1 MSGRAWSA
9 AGVIGLGRAVL
20 AALLAL
26 ALLSPAVAQQ
36 ATYNYEVPSGQFKRV
51 RIINVSEGTVLAVLV
66 KLDGQMD
73 VLVAYGE
80 TADRAEQDDKAPAPA
95 RPLLRVQ
102 AVKQLSFSVRAPLAG
117 QYFVVLDNRKG
128 TAPQAVEVTIA
139 VQRPAAPRKPSKEP
153 NKEKKEE
160 PRPFPRS

>member
-1 MSGRAWSA
+1 
-9 AGVIGLGRAVL
+9 VIGLGRAVL

-102 AVKQLSFSVRAPLAG
+102 AVKQLSFSVRAPRAG

-128 TAPQAVEVTIA
+128 TEPQAVEVTIA
-139 VQRPAAPRKPSKEP
+139 VQRPAAPREP

>member
-1 MSGRAWSA
+1 M
-9 AGVIGLGRAVL
+9 
-20 AALLAL
+20 
-26 ALLSPAVAQQ
+26 
-36 ATYNYEVPSGQFKRV
+36 
-51 RIINVSEGTVLAVLV
+51 SEGTVLVLV

-80 TADRAEQDDKAPAPA
+80 AGDRADQDEKAPAPA
-95 RPLLRVQ
+95 RPLLRVE
-102 AVKQLSFSVRAPLAG
+102 AVKQISFSVRAPLAG
-117 QYFVVLDNRKG
+117 QYFVVLDNLKG

-139 VQRPAAPRKPSKEP
+139 VQRPAAPREPSEEP

>member
-1 MSGRAWSA
+1 M
-9 AGVIGLGRAVL
+9 IGLGRAVL
-20 AALLAL
+20 SALLGL
-26 ALLSPAVAQQ
+26 ALLSPAAAQQ

-51 RIINVSEGTVLAVLV
+51 RIINVSEGTVLVVVV

-80 TADRAEQDDKAPAPA
+80 TADGAEPDDKARAPA

-117 QYFVVLDNRKG
+117 QYFIVLDNRKG

-139 VQRPAAPRKPSKEP
+139 VQRPAAPKEPDKEP